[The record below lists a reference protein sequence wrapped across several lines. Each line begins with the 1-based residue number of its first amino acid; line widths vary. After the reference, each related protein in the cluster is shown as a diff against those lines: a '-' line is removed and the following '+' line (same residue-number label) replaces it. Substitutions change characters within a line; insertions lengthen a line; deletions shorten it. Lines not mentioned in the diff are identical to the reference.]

1 MKFLFDFLP
10 IILFFIAFKIPEDPQ
25 EGIMLATVVAI
36 VVSIIQVAYSWFR
49 HRKVEKMHLIT
60 MGLIIVLGGAT
71 LIFQDERFIKWKPTI
86 VNWLFAA
93 VFLGSQFIGE
103 KSIIRRML
111 DQQITMPDDAWTK
124 LSLAWVGFFFLT
136 GVANIYVAH
145 NFPTETWV
153 NFKLFGL
160 LGLTIVFVL
169 LQAMFMSRYMPDEED
184 ENTAKEESGPQ
195 N

>member
-25 EGIMLATVVAI
+25 EGIMLATIVAI
-36 VVSIIQVAYSWFR
+36 VVSVIQVSYSWLR

-71 LIFQDERFIKWKPTI
+71 LIFQDERFIKWKPTL
-86 VNWLFAA
+86 VNWLFAI
-93 VFLGSQFIGE
+93 VFLGSQFIGK

-111 DQQITMPDDAWTK
+111 DQQITMPDSAWTR
-124 LSLAWVGFFFLT
+124 LSLAWVSFFFLT
-136 GVANIYVAH
+136 GVANIYVAY

-169 LQAMFMSRYMPDEED
+169 LQAIFISRYMPDEDD
-184 ENTAKEESGPQ
+184 EAETPASSPKE
-195 N
+195 